1 MSHDA
6 RRLKRHVFFRI
17 HRIVN
22 LRDRGSIHNQ
32 RLICRQL
39 TAQQGSRK
47 RESYLNPLDL
57 LAICIEIG
65 KPIERGALRFAASAS
80 IRSCCAFEFDTGVI
94 RAREKTAAPHSES
107 EPQPR
112 SRTCWPSAKVASI
125 FALHSDGSGSRTRS
139 AVPMMDEAKL
149 MSLLPS
155 EATGRIDS
163 HATGSSDSAGG
174 GSAISALPEKSS
186 ISPRQT
192 PKMAEIRA
200 QRMPRLNFRFPFGLI
215 E

>member
-6 RRLKRHVFFRI
+6 RRLKRHAFFRI

-32 RLICRQL
+32 KLICRRL
-39 TAQQGSRK
+39 TAQHGSRK

-57 LAICIEIG
+57 SSQCASKLAANRARCA
-65 KPIERGALRFAASAS
+65 ALRRFGPTC
-80 IRSCCAFEFDTGVI
+80 SCCVFEFDTAVI
-94 RAREKTAAPHSES
+94 RACGNCRAPSES
-107 EPQPR
+107 EPQPS
-112 SRTCWPSAKVASI
+112 SRTCWPSAKVASM
-125 FALHSDGSGSRTRS
+125 FALHSDGSGSGMRS
-139 AVPMMDEAKL
+139 AVPMMVEAKL

-155 EATGRIDS
+155 ETTGRIDS
-163 HATGSSDSAGG
+163 HATGSSDSAGS
-174 GSAISALPEKSS
+174 GSAISALPEKSP
-186 ISPRQT
+186 ISPRRT